1 MYRKDIANQKK
12 EFVRIEKGAKGQ
24 ASKEKEQTDRG
35 SKTVCFKHL
44 RYEVAESNGDVT
56 ITIEKKIPE
65 DFTFWVRTVDG
76 TAKAPEDYEEK
87 NELFTMRHDEKE
99 RQIKI
104 AIMDDP
110 DWEPDEEF
118 KVQLL
123 DELTMQRLDGDDT
136 ECTVLIQDEDKPGCI
151 AFEETHIDFRRKD
164 KLGIIMLERKDGSDG
179 TISCIV
185 NTISNVDK
193 VPGKKPA
200 REGKDFIPIKE
211 KRIEFKHHEV
221 QHKLVIEMPDC
232 DIGEEDNVE
241 PEEIDTVSFA
251 IQLSS
256 P

>member
-1 MYRKDIANQKK
+1 M
-12 EFVRIEKGAKGQ
+12 RIEKGAKGQ
-24 ASKEKEQTDRG
+24 ASKDKEHSDMG

-65 DFTFWVRTVDG
+65 DFTFWVRTQDG

-87 NELFTMRHDEKE
+87 NELFTMHKNEKE
-99 RQIKI
+99 REIKI

-110 DWEPDEEF
+110 EWEPDEEF
-118 KVQLL
+118 TVQLL
-123 DELTMQRLDGDDT
+123 DELTMKRLEGDDT

-151 AFEETHIDFRRKD
+151 AFEETQVDFRRKD
-164 KLGIIMLERKDGSDG
+164 AVGYIMLERKDGSDG
-179 TISCIV
+179 TISCVV

-200 REGKDFIPIKE
+200 VEGKDFIPIKE

-221 QHKLVIEMPDC
+221 QHKLMIEMPECEAND
-232 DIGEEDNVE
+232 DDQVE

-251 IQLSS
+251 I
-256 P
+256 